1 MPKPYRVI
9 VVRVAAVAG
18 LIATLALGGAARQ
31 APASADTLG
40 QLNSQLGAQQARQ
53 QRLSSSVQSMS
64 RLISSLSSQIALVQS
79 REDAVRAQIVIDR
92 AAVARASAALDRER
106 AVVDRLRR
114 RLAFARMLLSRQ
126 VVSSYEG
133 DHPDLVS
140 VVITAN
146 GFNSLLEQINF
157 LSRAEHQQQAV
168 ITITR
173 QAKQQADA
181 ATARL
186 ASLQAKDRQATAAAE
201 LRARALA
208 GMNALLAAKQQAI
221 SRARYAQ
228 PGAARCGGRACCV
241 AALADRADPRRAGRR
256 RGARRRRC
264 PSCSAGRAECRQ
276 LASGTGRTRPER
288 RLGDPLRDRAV

>member
-1 MPKPYRVI
+1 MPKPYRVF
-9 VVRVAAVAG
+9 VVRAAAVAA
-18 LIATLALGGAARQ
+18 LIATLALAARAVRHRPALTRSASSTRSS
-31 APASADTLG
+31 APSRRASSG
-40 QLNSQLGAQQARQ
+40 C
-53 QRLSSSVQSMS
+53 SSSVQSLS
-64 RLISSLSSQIALVQS
+64 RLISSLTRQIALVQS

-92 AAVARASAALDRER
+92 AALARASAALDRER

-186 ASLQAKDRQATAAAE
+186 ASLYAKDASSPRPPSSGP
-201 LRARALA
+201 ARWPA
-208 GMNALLAAKQQAI
+208 
-221 SRARYAQ
+221 
-228 PGAARCGGRACCV
+228 
-241 AALADRADPRRAGRR
+241 
-256 RGARRRRC
+256 
-264 PSCSAGRAECRQ
+264 
-276 LASGTGRTRPER
+276 
-288 RLGDPLRDRAV
+288 